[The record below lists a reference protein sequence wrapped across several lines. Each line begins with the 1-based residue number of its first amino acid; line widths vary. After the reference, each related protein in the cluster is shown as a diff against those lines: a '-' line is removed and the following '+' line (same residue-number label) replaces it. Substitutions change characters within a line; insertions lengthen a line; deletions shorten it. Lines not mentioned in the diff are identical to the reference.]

1 MPPPSATDDAVL
13 MQAVVGGSEAA
24 LRDIYDRHAGAMYSL
39 ARRVLDDEHRAE
51 EVVQEVFL
59 RLWTEPHRYDAGR
72 GALRSF
78 LYRET
83 HSRSIERIRSEQ
95 ARARRE
101 ANDHRRDPMN
111 VQHDDIEREVWAM
124 IRSELVR
131 DALAQLSDGERQAIE
146 LAYFG
151 GHTHREVDTILSLPE
166 GTVKSRIRLG
176 LNKLSN
182 ALSDAGLG
190 TTP

>member
-1 MPPPSATDDAVL
+1 MH
-13 MQAVVGGSEAA
+13 AVVDGSEVA
-24 LRDIYDRHAGAMYSL
+24 LREIYDRHAGAMYAL
-39 ARRVLDDEHRAE
+39 ARRVLSDDHRAE
-51 EVVQEVFL
+51 EIVQEVFL
-59 RLWTEPHRYDAGR
+59 RLWTEPGRYDPAR

-83 HSRSIERIRSEQ
+83 QSRSIERIRSEQ
-95 ARARRE
+95 ARSRRE
-101 ANDHRRDPMN
+101 DADHRREHVT
-111 VQHDDIEREVWAM
+111 VQHDDVDREVWAL
-124 IRSELVR
+124 IRSEIVR
-131 DALAQLSDGERQAIE
+131 DALTALADGERQAIE

-151 GHTHREVDTILSLPE
+151 GHTYREVAAMLSLPE

-176 LNKLSN
+176 LNKLSD

>member
-1 MPPPSATDDAVL
+1 MPAAPADDADL
-13 MQAVVGGSEAA
+13 MQAVVDGSEAA
-24 LRDIYDRHAGAMYSL
+24 LREIYDRHAGAMYAL
-39 ARRVLDDEHRAE
+39 ARRVLADEHRAGE
-51 EVVQEVFL
+51 IVQEVFL
-59 RLWTEPHRYDAGR
+59 RLWTEPRRYEPAR

-83 HSRSIERIRSEQ
+83 QSRSIERIRSEQ

-101 ANDHRRDPMN
+101 NDDHRRDPMN
-111 VQHDDIEREVWAM
+111 LQHDDVDREVWAL
-124 IRSELVR
+124 IRSEIVR

-151 GHTHREVDTILSLPE
+151 GHTYREVAAMLSLPE

-176 LNKLSN
+176 LDKLSA